1 MHRLQRRFRLTHP
14 FHPRIGESFS
24 LIGYR
29 RSWGHESVDGLDAE
43 GMPFSA
49 PVAWTDAAEGDP
61 YVTVSR
67 GRAMG
72 RVSDLL
78 RLAQLLEEV
87 GR

>member
-1 MHRLQRRFRLTHP
+1 L
-14 FHPRIGESFS
+14 

-29 RSWGHESVDGLDAE
+29 RSWGRESVDGLDTEAK
-43 GMPFSA
+43 PLSV
-49 PVAWTDAAEGDP
+49 PLSWTDAGDEDP

-72 RVSDLL
+72 RASDLL
-78 RLAQLLEEV
+78 RLAELLGEV